1 MDGENENG
9 MNVDEEDA
17 PGADAHATNMADR
30 NLDLDAGDLNLRKD
44 AGPRELFQ
52 VLEQQSTSV
61 GNAAMGSSNVYRMPS
76 RSNQGSQKKT
86 IPFLG
91 SRGAGELEIT
101 LTPED
106 LELSE
111 EQLRKKYEN
120 AYRDFENQQLAPRS
134 TQLSDADRDEM
145 MRRSM
150 VPSSK
155 DKPKDKKNKDY
166 VKF

>member
-1 MDGENENG
+1 MEEQPMDNA
-9 MNVDEEDA
+9 MNVDEPQAAA
-17 PGADAHATNMADR
+17 PGTNLADR
-30 NLDLDAGDLNLRKD
+30 NLDMDGGDINLRKD
-44 AGPRELFQ
+44 TGPRELFQ
-52 VLEQQSTSV
+52 VLEQQSASV
-61 GNAAMGSSNVYRMPS
+61 GNAAMGSSHVYRMPS
-76 RSNQGSQKKT
+76 RSGGPGNKKS

-101 LTPED
+101 LTPDD

-120 AYRDFENQQLAPRS
+120 AYREFENQQMAPQGA
-134 TQLSDADRDEM
+134 QLSAADRDEM

-150 VPSSK
+150 APSSK